1 MSEFQPGEEIAT
13 AYDRWSQTYEAVEN
27 ATRDLAAGVLR
38 QYPLNLQD
46 REILE
51 IGCGTGLN
59 TGYLAEGAKELIAFD
74 LSAGMLEQ
82 ARRKVT
88 ARNVRFVQGDIQ
100 LEWPFAESSADLV
113 VCMLVLEHIAKIDH
127 VFKEAARVLRLGGEF
142 FVCEFHPFR
151 QLQGRQ
157 ARFTDE
163 SSSDLVFVRAFLH
176 EISEYVNTSIQHGF
190 QLIRLDEWRD
200 DEADQSKLPRLVS
213 LHARRDDNVAN

>member
-27 ATRDLAAGVLR
+27 ATRDLAARVLR
-38 QYPLNLQD
+38 QYPLNFRD

-59 TGYLAEGAKELIAFD
+59 SGYLAEHAKQLTAFD
-74 LSAGMLEQ
+74 VSAGMLAQ
-82 ARRKVT
+82 ARIKIT
-88 ARNVRFVQGDIQ
+88 APNVRFVQADIQ
-100 LEWPFAESSADLV
+100 LEWPLAEGSVDLV
-113 VCMLVLEHIAKIDH
+113 ICMLVLEHIAKIDH
-127 VFKEAARVLRLGGEF
+127 VFKEAARVLRPGGEF

-163 SSSDLVFVRAFLH
+163 SSRDLVFVRAFLH
-176 EISEYVNTSIQHGF
+176 EISEYVNTSVQHSF
-190 QLIRLDEWRD
+190 QLIRLEEWHDED
-200 DEADQSKLPRLVS
+200 PDQSKLPRLVS
-213 LHARRDDNVAN
+213 LHSRRDDNVAN

>member
-13 AYDRWSQTYEAVEN
+13 AYDRWAQTYEAVEN
-27 ATRDLAAGVLR
+27 ATRDLAARVLR

-59 TGYLAEGAKELIAFD
+59 TGYLAERAKELIAFD

-100 LEWPFAESSADLV
+100 LEWPFEEGSADLV

-127 VFKEAARVLRLGGEF
+127 VFKEASRVLRPGGEF

-200 DEADQSKLPRLVS
+200 DRVDHFKLPRLVS
-213 LHARRDDNVAN
+213 LHARRNDNVTN

>member
-1 MSEFQPGEEIAT
+1 MSEFHPGEEIAT

-27 ATRDLAAGVLR
+27 ATRDLAARVLR

-59 TGYLAEGAKELIAFD
+59 TAYLAEHAKHLMAFD
-74 LSAGMLEQ
+74 LSAGMLKQ

-88 ARNVRFVQGDIQ
+88 AGNVRFVQGDIQ
-100 LEWPFAESSADLV
+100 VEWALAEASVDLV
-113 VCMLVLEHIAKIDH
+113 VCMLVLEHIANIDH
-127 VFKEAARVLRLGGEF
+127 VFKEAVRVLRPGAEF
-142 FVCEFHPFR
+142 FICEFHPFR

-163 SSSDLVFVRAFLH
+163 SSRDLVFVRAFLH
-176 EISEYVNTSIQHGF
+176 EVSEYVNTSIQHGF

-200 DEADQSKLPRLVS
+200 DDPDQSKLPRLLSVH
-213 LHARRDDNVAN
+213 LRKAC

>member
-13 AYDRWSQTYEAVEN
+13 AYDRWSETYEAVEN
-27 ATRDLAAGVLR
+27 ATRDLAARVLR
-38 QYPLNLQD
+38 QYPLSLRD
-46 REILE
+46 CEILE

-59 TGYLAEGAKELIAFD
+59 SGYLAKHAKHLTAFD
-74 LSAGMLEQ
+74 VSAGMLEQ
-82 ARRKVT
+82 ARSKIT
-88 ARNVRFVQGDIQ
+88 AANVRFVQADIQ
-100 LEWPFAESSADLV
+100 LEWPLADGSVDLV
-113 VCMLVLEHIAKIDH
+113 VCMLVLEHIAKINH
-127 VFKEAARVLRLGGEF
+127 VFQEAARVLWPGGEF

-163 SSSDLVFVRAFLH
+163 TSRDLVFVRAFLH

-200 DEADQSKLPRLVS
+200 DDRDQSKLPRLVS
-213 LHARRDDNVAN
+213 LHTRRDDNVAN